1 MFKLILLF
9 SGCSTATNCIFIGQ
23 IQNLLDIPHDL
34 FFFSLFDTLL
44 GFSHFCP
51 LWHRITTTVTDNHVL
66 IDSST
71 NTKILPIIIITI
83 LYWKVYKEIT
93 LLMCLVLVSVLTFSR
108 WKVKINI
115 SSGPISV
122 SFLICTSGKDPH
134 NQAGSTN
141 LIGLCSYLPVI
152 WNLPRKEW

>member
-51 LWHRITTTVTDNHVL
+51 LWHRFTTNVTNNRP
-66 IDSST
+66 T
-71 NTKILPIIIITI
+71 NAKILLIILITI
-83 LYWKVYKEIT
+83 LPWKVYKEIT

-115 SSGPISV
+115 SSRPVSV